1 MRATFYRAAANPDF
15 WDLMLAA
22 PRYFSA
28 FSIQAMI
35 LWRINRHQTGDCK
48 FFGNKDYIISCYAK
62 IPSVWYIVEQHQ
74 SWSIEHVCGRN

>member
-1 MRATFYRAAANPDF
+1 MGSFSYSWEKMRATFYRAAPTPDF

-35 LWRINRHQTGDCK
+35 L
-48 FFGNKDYIISCYAK
+48 
-62 IPSVWYIVEQHQ
+62 
-74 SWSIEHVCGRN
+74 